1 MGLNLARSFTW
12 NQSNGDA
19 TEQLITCYRLA
30 NKQPIVNNIA
40 LISRWNLQMFETSE
54 VFHLVVSFLVVR
66 PHIKGALHQQLPE
79 VTQVSL
85 KTSDFGGK
93 KVRPGYTGNWPV
105 STSRQ
110 LFAVDCL
117 VTTSLPNK
125 TYLSETKT
133 RWPTLTGNKATQNNI
148 SLFCC
153 FYFVHLIHISF
164 VVVVVGAVSHQRA
177 VEEAL
182 ILMLSSF
189 STTRWC
195 WS

>member
-1 MGLNLARSFTW
+1 
-12 NQSNGDA
+12 
-19 TEQLITCYRLA
+19 
-30 NKQPIVNNIA
+30 
-40 LISRWNLQMFETSE
+40 MFETSG

-79 VTQVSL
+79 VAQVSL
-85 KTSDFGGK
+85 KTSDLE
-93 KVRPGYTGNWPV
+93 VRPVCRDNTENRPI

-110 LFAVDCL
+110 LFAVDCV

-125 TYLSETKT
+125 TFLSEIET
-133 RWPTLTGNKATQNNI
+133 RWPTLIGNKATQNI
-148 SLFCC
+148 SLFC

-164 VVVVVGAVSHQRA
+164 VVVVVDAVSHQRA
-177 VEEAL
+177 VEGAL